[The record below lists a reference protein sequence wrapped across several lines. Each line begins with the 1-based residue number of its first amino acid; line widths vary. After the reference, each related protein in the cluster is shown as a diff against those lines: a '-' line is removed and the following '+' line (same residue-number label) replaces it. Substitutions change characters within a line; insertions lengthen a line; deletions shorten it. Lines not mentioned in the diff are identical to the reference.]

1 MNSFE
6 PQRPWLS
13 AATAEAGMGTRAFIA
28 SVYRWM
34 FAGLLVTAVA
44 SLWVAM
50 SEPMQQLVLANRG
63 MSFILI
69 AVEFG
74 LVVFLSARITKMSA
88 GTAAGAF
95 LAFSLLNGFTLSWIF
110 FAYSAAA
117 ITQAFVTA
125 AGMFAGMSIYGT
137 VTKRDLTSWGSFFFM
152 GLIGIVLCSVIN
164 IFIHST
170 ALSMTVAYIGVFVFL
185 GLTAYDTQRLRA
197 LASSPPGLQ
206 ENLAIIGSLML
217 YLDLVNLFLF
227 MLQIFGG
234 GSRRR

>member
-50 SEPMQQLVLANRG
+50 SQPMQQLVLANRG
-63 MSFILI
+63 MMIVLI
-69 AVEFG
+69 VAEFG
-74 LVVFLSARITKMSA
+74 LVIFLSRRIMKMSA

-117 ITQAFVTA
+117 ITQAFVSA
-125 AGMFAGMSIYGT
+125 AGMFAVTSIYGT

-152 GLIGIVLCSVIN
+152 GLIGIVLCRVVN
-164 IFIHST
+164 IFMHSD
-170 ALSMTVAYIGVFVFL
+170 ALSMTIAYVGVFVFL
-185 GLTAYDTQRLRA
+185 GLTAFHTQRLRA
-197 LASSPPGLQ
+197 LASSPPGMQ
-206 ENLAIIGSLML
+206 ENLAIIGALML
-217 YLDLVNLFLF
+217 YLDLINLFLF

-234 GSRRR
+234 GRRR